1 MFPISLGRGS
11 TKDRELQ
18 PDDIAGI
25 SDLYPDGDFRAD
37 TGAVR
42 GRIRRG
48 DRPVP
53 GAHVVAF
60 NIRTGTLTGGFALGD
75 GGEFQIAGLS
85 PGAYVI
91 RVEPLDDADVE
102 SFFQSDGVDVDFQVT
117 FHPRLFVAPAGGVG
131 QSFDVV
137 VRPK

>member
-1 MFPISLGRGS
+1 
-11 TKDRELQ
+11 
-18 PDDIAGI
+18 
-25 SDLYPDGDFRAD
+25 
-37 TGAVR
+37 
-42 GRIRRG
+42 
-48 DRPVP
+48 
-53 GAHVVAF
+53 VAF
-60 NIRTGTLTGGFALGD
+60 NIRTGALVGGFALGD

-102 SFFQSDGVDVDFQVT
+102 SFFSSGGVDVDFQVT

-131 QSFDVV
+131 QRVDVA